1 MQIIRSAY
9 SFSKN
14 HLRKRKRVHGGGK
27 RKLEGLKRKKNGP
40 ISSNESPPSPPP
52 NELSCPPQAVGMH
65 TTWEA

>member
-9 SFSKN
+9 SFSKEPP
-14 HLRKRKRVHGGGK
+14 KKKEMGTWGEK

-52 NELSCPPQAVGMH
+52 NELSCPPQAVGMDA
-65 TTWEA
+65 TWEA